1 MLRKNDELTLTI
13 ERFGGEMGIAHLE
26 GQTLFVQ
33 GTLPGE
39 KVIARAQK
47 VEKTHAFLKTLQVL
61 TPSESRVAP
70 PCPYYEKCGGCVC
83 QHMTYEASLS
93 MKRERVRDALSR
105 IGGIDVEVRPVIGMD
120 DPWRYRNKTALPVG
134 GEKGTPQIGFYAP
147 RSHRIIDING
157 CLIAKQESDQVSA
170 ILRRWMEKFE
180 IEPYH
185 EETRRGLIRHVM
197 SRVSRSGQVMA
208 VVVAAAATL
217 PHERELTAML
227 RAGVPGLCSLYLNI
241 NRRGDN
247 VILGSESRLLYGEER
262 LSDSLCGL
270 KYALS
275 PQSFFQVNPVQ
286 TEKLYQTAVDFAGLT
301 GDELVADL
309 YCGAGTISLLLARHA
324 KKVVG
329 IEIVP
334 QAIRD
339 AEENA
344 RVNSVSNAEFHAA
357 AAEELLPQMVAQGLR
372 PDVIVLDPPRKG
384 CEESV
389 LRAIAQASPRRVVY
403 VSCDPATLA
412 RDAKLLCF
420 LGYRPD
426 HCQPVDM
433 FCWTGH
439 VETVLLLSKI
449 KTALHIDIDL
459 DMTELDVT
467 KAETKATY
475 EEIKAYVLEHTGLK
489 VSYLYIAQVKAK
501 HGIIERDCYNKP
513 KTEDNR
519 VPQCPP
525 EKEKAIE
532 AALKHFQMIPCIT
545 YEFL

>member
-26 GQTLFVQ
+26 GLTLFVQ
-33 GTLPGE
+33 GALPGE
-39 KVIARAQK
+39 TVIARAQK

-61 TPSESRVAP
+61 TPAESRVTA

-83 QHMTYEASLS
+83 QHMTYEESLT

-105 IGGIDVEVRPVIGMD
+105 IGGLQVDVAPVIGMD

-134 GEKGTPQIGFYAP
+134 GEKGAPQIGFYAP
-147 RSHRIIDING
+147 RSHRIIDIDG
-157 CLIAKQESDQVSA
+157 CLIAKKESDEVSA

-180 IEPYH
+180 VEPYH
-185 EETRRGLIRHVM
+185 EETRTGLIRHAM

-208 VVVAAAATL
+208 VVVAAAASL
-217 PHERELTAML
+217 PHERELIAML

-262 LSDSLCGL
+262 LQDTLCGL

-301 GDELVADL
+301 GIELVADL
-309 YCGAGTISLLLARHA
+309 YCGAGTISLLLARRA

-344 RVNSVSNAEFHAA
+344 RVNGVSNAAFHAA
-357 AAEELLPQMVAQGLR
+357 AAEALLPQMVAQGLR

-384 CEESV
+384 CEEPV
-389 LRAIAQASPRRVVY
+389 LRAIAQAAPRRVVY

-412 RDAKLLCF
+412 RDAKLLCAM
-420 LGYRPD
+420 GYQAD

-439 VETVLLLSKI
+439 VETVCLLSKI
-449 KTALHIDIDL
+449 KSAPHIDIDL

-467 KAETKATY
+467 AAETKATY

-489 VSYLYIAQVKAK
+489 VSCLYIAQVKAK
-501 HGIIERDCYNKP
+501 HGIIERDCYNKS
-513 KTEDNR
+513 KTEGNR
-519 VPQCPP
+519 VPKCPP

-532 AALKHFQMIPCIT
+532 EALRHFQMIS
-545 YEFL
+545 